1 MQQATQGEG
10 PRVGDTVTV
19 IQRVLAPGTAVVQPR
34 GPVDTAVATLWRA
47 PVLSREG
54 DSVRIAMTLTMWA
67 PGKST
72 LVLPGAIVVHPDGRV
87 DTMPDARVTID
98 VASVLPT
105 GRPLAQVA
113 PRDARPWVPR
123 GERTALPFLLLVP
136 VLLGALAAVWW
147 ARRRG
152 PVPGVAPV
160 AGRVD
165 ASPAQLRRWLA
176 AGEAGIV
183 VTHVRSRLPADDETA
198 AWWEAVEA
206 VRFLPDGEARLA
218 ELAAAGLARVP
229 EQAP

>member
-1 MQQATQGEG
+1 
-10 PRVGDTVTV
+10 
-19 IQRVLAPGTAVVQPR
+19 
-34 GPVDTAVATLWRA
+34 
-47 PVLSREG
+47 
-54 DSVRIAMTLTMWA
+54 
-67 PGKST
+67 
-72 LVLPGAIVVHPDGRV
+72 
-87 DTMPDARVTID
+87 
-98 VASVLPT
+98 
-105 GRPLAQVA
+105 
-113 PRDARPWVPR
+113 
-123 GERTALPFLLLVP
+123 
-136 VLLGALAAVWW
+136 
-147 ARRRG
+147 RRG

-165 ASPAQLRRWLA
+165 ASPAQLRRGLA